1 MIEENSILKRYADNL
16 TEAEYITD
24 PAIAR
29 DKEIKEVILVLLT
42 PEKSAVFL
50 TIFSK
55 CLENDFVTY
64 FSLFTKNTNAG
75 GVPFACR
82 QNEILR

>member
-29 DKEIKEVILVLLT
+29 DKEI
-42 PEKSAVFL
+42 
-50 TIFSK
+50 
-55 CLENDFVTY
+55 
-64 FSLFTKNTNAG
+64 
-75 GVPFACR
+75 
-82 QNEILR
+82 

>member
-29 DKEIKEVILVLLT
+29 V
-42 PEKSAVFL
+42 
-50 TIFSK
+50 
-55 CLENDFVTY
+55 Y
-64 FSLFTKNTNAG
+64 
-75 GVPFACR
+75 
-82 QNEILR
+82 